1 MNNRIKNIQPEI
13 AFVIICLIFGIGFLL
28 ATPIFQVPD
37 ETDHLLKSIH
47 ISKGELMPE
56 KSLVFVSSYPPVP
69 YIASSSILFVG
80 RLVNFHSLDIV
91 YFARLANLLLY
102 ILIVYAAIKL
112 TPVHKWVFFL
122 MALMPMTLYE
132 ASSLSADS
140 FTIAISFLLISAFLN
155 FSFDEEK
162 NQLNTQDILFLFF
175 LGLMVALSKQIYIVL
190 MLLFFS
196 IPLYKFENRRHMFSL
211 FLVISIPLLLII
223 GGWGFLIQGA
233 YVPILPEISFHGQIF
248 FMILHPIAFIQAL
261 LHSFLYY
268 AQYYLVSFVGTFG
281 WLDNRLDTPLPP
293 ILVYIYLT
301 VLILVS
307 LIDNNEF
314 NINLKQKLVYL
325 MIFSLSFLSIFVLE
339 YIAWNAVG
347 GNIIEGIYGRYFIP
361 IAPLFFLLFYNKKF
375 KFNSNKI
382 GIVLILFSLSILSI
396 SLYMIVKRFYIL

>member
-1 MNNRIKNIQPEI
+1 
-13 AFVIICLIFGIGFLL
+13 
-28 ATPIFQVPD
+28 
-37 ETDHLLKSIH
+37 
-47 ISKGELMPE
+47 
-56 KSLVFVSSYPPVP
+56 
-69 YIASSSILFVG
+69 
-80 RLVNFHSLDIV
+80 
-91 YFARLANLLLY
+91 
-102 ILIVYAAIKL
+102 
-112 TPVHKWVFFL
+112 
-122 MALMPMTLYE
+122 
-132 ASSLSADS
+132 
-140 FTIAISFLLISAFLN
+140 
-155 FSFDEEK
+155 
-162 NQLNTQDILFLFF
+162 LFF

-196 IPLYKFENRRHMFSL
+196 IPLYKFENLRQMLSL
-211 FLVISIPLLLII
+211 FLVISIPFLLII